1 MGPKE
6 GVQLQEA
13 TVIYNYGGKQAE
25 KGLPGLRELP
35 VW

>member
-13 TVIYNYGGKQAE
+13 TVIYSYGDKQRE
-25 KGLPGLRELP
+25 KGLPGFRELP
-35 VW
+35 VR